1 MNKALLMKSFRNTT
15 AAAVYIFGVSQIM
28 NNGDKIFGEVD
39 NMFASFVFL
48 LLFSL
53 SAAVVGGLV
62 LGESVMLFLDNK
74 KRESITA
81 TMYSVAFLA
90 LYTLLGIIALI
101 ALK

>member
-1 MNKALLMKSFRNTT
+1 MNKKLLLKSFRNTT
-15 AAAVYIFGVSQIM
+15 AAAIYIFGVSQIM

-39 NMFASFVFL
+39 NMLAPFVFL

-81 TMYSVAFLA
+81 AIYSVAFLA
-90 LYTLLGIIALI
+90 LYTLLGIIVLI